1 MPLPLTVSC
10 FIKMHGVA
18 RFPSSI
24 LVRPS
29 QLIQGPPSVSI
40 DCTFLPARR
49 YADTSHG
56 PVSVCLSMF
65 IYDKSEFYQN
75 GWTNRADLGIGASF
89 HPSYTVLK
97 GNSGISKKGYFP
109 LELSPKL
116 RTENFASVYR
126 SRKRYQLRSRQ
137 VDAQKAWKLNRRR
150 STKLTISLSSY
161 ARPLLYHTNH
171 QALSTLQHNSDARV
185 N

>member
-1 MPLPLTVSC
+1 M
-10 FIKMHGVA
+10 
-18 RFPSSI
+18 RI
-24 LVRPS
+24 LAMALCP
-29 QLIQGPPSVSI
+29 
-40 DCTFLPARR
+40 
-49 YADTSHG
+49 
-56 PVSVCLSMF
+56 SMF

-89 HPSYTVLK
+89 HPSYTVWK

-137 VDAQKAWKLNRRR
+137 VDAQTAWKPNRRR

-161 ARPLLYHTNH
+161 ARPLLYHSNH

-185 N
+185 NSRQLALVLYITLQVSAVANWPARRNCAVDRTW